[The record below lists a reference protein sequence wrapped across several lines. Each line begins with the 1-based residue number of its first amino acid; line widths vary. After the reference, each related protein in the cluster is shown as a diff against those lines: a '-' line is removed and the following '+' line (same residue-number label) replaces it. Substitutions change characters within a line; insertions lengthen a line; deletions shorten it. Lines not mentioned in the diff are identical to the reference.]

1 MAAYRRVY
9 DSRHLQADCQ
19 EPGSAPEPYARE
31 SSMGYFYLFYRAVT
45 DIYNTL
51 PLFNQLVAF
60 LSRDRELRPMTLTF
74 EYDPNR
80 TKIKAEFRRAQISTG
95 ENPHISKKQFLPLL
109 GNRITRSSAIAEG
122 PRDASYQLKSCQL
135 PKANKVRERILATHL
150 KIHCCAGQRD
160 PARLFILFTMTSYIV
175 VHYKK

>member
-1 MAAYRRVY
+1 MAYRRVY

-74 EYDPNR
+74 ENDPN
-80 TKIKAEFRRAQISTG
+80 TAKIKAEFRRIQTVQQERILIFRKT
-95 ENPHISKKQFLPLL
+95 ILLLL
-109 GNRITRSSAIAEG
+109 GNRIT
-122 PRDASYQLKSCQL
+122 KS
-135 PKANKVRERILATHL
+135 K
-150 KIHCCAGQRD
+150 
-160 PARLFILFTMTSYIV
+160 
-175 VHYKK
+175 